1 VNRFSLFEPA
11 DGFLHRLDPRT
22 KLGVVGLTFILILLF
37 NDPRYLGVV
46 LLVAILA
53 ALSIGKAVR
62 KLLGFGL
69 ALLPVLL
76 ATILLWPLFEQAGTT
91 VFEWGWL
98 RVTDLGLLFALAMA
112 LRISIPVLATLILF
126 MTTRRRDIIA
136 GLVKIGL
143 PYPAGFGITIAFG
156 LVPMLVG
163 SGQTIV
169 EAQRARALEINK
181 GNILA
186 RLRKSASLIVPLMI
200 GAIGSMQN
208 LALSMEARGYGASR
222 ARTFLREPKFSTADR
237 VTLAVLC
244 IVLLA
249 VVILRFLGYGALF
262 TDRL

>member
-1 VNRFSLFEPA
+1 
-11 DGFLHRLDPRT
+11 
-22 KLGVVGLTFILILLF
+22 
-37 NDPRYLGVV
+37 
-46 LLVAILA
+46 
-53 ALSIGKAVR
+53 
-62 KLLGFGL
+62 
-69 ALLPVLL
+69 
-76 ATILLWPLFEQAGTT
+76 
-91 VFEWGWL
+91 
-98 RVTDLGLLFALAMA
+98 
-112 LRISIPVLATLILF
+112 